1 MMSIVLII
9 CITVLIA
16 GLLFMLQSGIQL
28 ELIVFVGIVTIETI
42 ALILTLARRKASPD
56 TDQATVP
63 VSDDAILAQSAQ
75 KVAPPI

>member
-28 ELIVFVGIVTIETI
+28 ELIVFVGVVTIETI

-56 TDQATVP
+56 TDQATVLYLTMQP
-63 VSDDAILAQSAQ
+63 LLRALK
-75 KVAPPI
+75 KVEPPI